1 MQYRPEMEYRLSNLC
16 DSEPIDALEAH
27 VLARAYGEA
36 WSAFYLCDPVGQH
49 VIKGLDL
56 AIDFGPCGSRRN

>member
-1 MQYRPEMEYRLSNLC
+1 MDYSLFSLRDNQL
-16 DSEPIDALEAH
+16 IDALEAH

-36 WSAFYLCDPVGQH
+36 WYALHLCEPAGQH

-56 AIDFGPCGSRRN
+56 AIDFRPRVTH